1 MNIITESANNE
12 VTKFIQRYV
21 YCGKNV
27 EGIVKTRMR
36 QYSEIKPKTTQVI
49 LLRTNSLT
57 QQIKQANIQAYFWV
71 HCLIK
76 DM

>member
-1 MNIITESANNE
+1 MNIITESSNNE

-21 YCGKNV
+21 YCGKDV

-36 QYSEIKPKTTQVI
+36 QYNEIKPKITQVI
-49 LLRTNSLT
+49 LLDANSLT

>member
-21 YCGKNV
+21 YCGKYV